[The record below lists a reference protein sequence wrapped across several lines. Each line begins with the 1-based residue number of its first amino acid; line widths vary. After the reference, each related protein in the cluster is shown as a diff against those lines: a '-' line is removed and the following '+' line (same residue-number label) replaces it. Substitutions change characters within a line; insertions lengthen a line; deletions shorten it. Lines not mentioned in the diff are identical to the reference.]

1 MQSIKVLEML
11 EQGLIEELEDM
22 LREEIYQDAL
32 KKKTGAKPRYSA
44 MKKYFGYVKSSRP
57 ICMKPAMV
65 EFDGETMYSFCN
77 SYSLA
82 LTKESCGF
90 IELFTE
96 EDGSYPNV
104 SRLLKRDGNAAKID
118 LRQSFAEAKSKGYK
132 LTKAEVNGGRFM
144 LRYNGTYY
152 RMGLIDATYSII
164 DDGGEVTVYHSGD
177 KFSSIT
183 IENCVGVC
191 MVLPVKCDEESV
203 HNDGIT
209 VIDLI

>member
-1 MQSIKVLEML
+1 MQNIKVLEML
-11 EQGLIEELEDM
+11 EEERIEELKEL

-44 MKKYFGYVKSSRP
+44 MKKYFGYVKSSRA
-57 ICMKPAMV
+57 ICQKPAMV
-65 EFDGETMYSFCN
+65 EFDGNTVYSFCN

-96 EDGSYPNV
+96 EDGTYPNV
-104 SRLLKRDGNAAKID
+104 GRLLKRDGSADKKD
-118 LRQSFAEAKSKGYK
+118 LKLVFAEAKSKGYK

-144 LRYNGTYY
+144 LRYSGTYY
-152 RMGLIDATYSII
+152 RLGLIDATYSII
-164 DDGGEVTVYHSGD
+164 DDGVEATVYHSGD
-177 KFSSIT
+177 TFSSIT
-183 IENCVGVC
+183 IENNVGVC
-191 MVLPVKCDEESV
+191 MILPVKCDEESIE
-203 HNDGIT
+203 NDGIT

>member
-1 MQSIKVLEML
+1 MQSAKVLEML
-11 EQGLIEELEDM
+11 EEERIEELKEL

-44 MKKYFGYVKSSRP
+44 MKKYFGYVKSSRE
-57 ICMKPAMV
+57 ICQKPAMV
-65 EFDGETMYSFCN
+65 EFDGETVYSFCN

-96 EDGSYPNV
+96 DDGTYPNV
-104 SRLLKRDGNAAKID
+104 GRLLKRDGSTASID
-118 LRQSFAEAKSKGYK
+118 LKPAIAEAKSKGYK

-144 LRYNGTYY
+144 LQYNGTYY
-152 RMGLIDATYSII
+152 RLGLIDATYSII
-164 DDGGEVTVYHSGD
+164 DDGGKVTVYHSGET
-177 KFSSIT
+177 FSPLT
-183 IENCVGVC
+183 IENNIGVC
-191 MVLPVKCDEESV
+191 MVLPVKCDEESLR
-203 HNDGIT
+203 NDDIT